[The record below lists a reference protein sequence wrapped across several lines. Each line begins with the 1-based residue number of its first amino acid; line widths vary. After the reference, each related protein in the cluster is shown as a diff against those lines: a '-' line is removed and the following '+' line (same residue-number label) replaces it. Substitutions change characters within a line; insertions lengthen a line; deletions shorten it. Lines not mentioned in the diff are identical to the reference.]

1 MSGSSYWESFLPAS
15 NLTEN
20 TTITELMSSFT
31 FSSQSTSELFQ
42 ATKTK
47 FEAQSSKQKQFS
59 KQARTPK
66 KKRSAGKRG
75 DKNFPTKRGY
85 VVGQGGTQ
93 DTDSDEEIDCMLQEL
108 REKKETAKKKP
119 DRPKTARRDMQSI
132 SSSLSVS
139 CVPPCPTTYPLLV
152 GKFLF
157 PLFPADLFFLGVR
170 ACLENC
176 FCFED

>member
-119 DRPKTARRDMQSI
+119 DRPKTAAKKIVVIGKYFVSLYEIQSMSVCI
-132 SSSLSVS
+132 PASAPDTWTDQSKFCLSHKRWS
-139 CVPPCPTTYPLLV
+139 TTSN
-152 GKFLF
+152 K
-157 PLFPADLFFLGVR
+157 
-170 ACLENC
+170 
-176 FCFED
+176 